1 MLMHTQK
8 TKCFSHLKLTHP
20 KNKSQN
26 LLLFNAYA
34 YVKNQNTATINS
46 RFTVQ
51 QRNLII
57 WWPYSLIWKGVSQFP
72 FLQSSCI
79 WKKYSSTKNNN
90 RSTVIG
96 RRNSACNCRK
106 ASLNGH
112 HDHQYLDVTTTF
124 TNFNSFITFS
134 KQSLSY
140 FEMANQI
147 YDKNIAQ
154 EFRRRAVIT

>member
-20 KNKSQN
+20 KSKFQN
-26 LLLFNAYA
+26 LLLFNTYA

-57 WWPYSLIWKGVSQFP
+57 WLPYSLIWKGVSQFP

-96 RRNSACNCRK
+96 RRNRACDCRK
-106 ASLNGH
+106 ASLNGY
-112 HDHQYLDVTTTF
+112 HDRQYLDVTTTF
-124 TNFNSFITFS
+124 TNFNSFTTFS
-134 KQSLSY
+134 KTI
-140 FEMANQI
+140 F
-147 YDKNIAQ
+147 
-154 EFRRRAVIT
+154 VIFWNGKPNLWQKHCTGV